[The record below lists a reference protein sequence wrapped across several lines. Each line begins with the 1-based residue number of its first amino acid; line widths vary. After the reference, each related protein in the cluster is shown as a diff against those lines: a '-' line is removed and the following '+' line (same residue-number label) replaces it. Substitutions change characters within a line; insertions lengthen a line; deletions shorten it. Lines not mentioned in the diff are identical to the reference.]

1 MKQNNEQFLM
11 WKMSQLLDEHPM
23 WPERERVHTE
33 KRNEKVELFMV
44 VEASLMSISI

>member
-1 MKQNNEQFLM
+1 MNSLCDQR
-11 WKMSQLLDEHPM
+11 
-23 WPERERVHTE
+23 ERERAHR